1 MKTSKGR
8 EVNMTIQ
15 KHREET
21 KLVHQVAP
29 LIDVVFLLLIYFMV
43 TSSLIRKES
52 DISFQLPGP
61 PGRFPPVDLPVDAY
75 IQIDAVGAVSI
86 AGMQY
91 DTSDAALTALTEQL
105 TQLRLMADSQHA
117 PFFVTLDPDDAT
129 LHSRVVDVLDACAA
143 AKVKNLTFARNTDA

>member
-1 MKTSKGR
+1 
-8 EVNMTIQ
+8 MTIQ

-52 DISFQLPGP
+52 DIAFQLPGP
-61 PGRFPPVDLPVDAY
+61 PGPVPPVDLPVDAF
-75 IQIDAVGAVSI
+75 IQIDAVGAISI
-86 AGMQY
+86 AGIHY
-91 DTSDAALTALTEQL
+91 DASDADLAELTEQL
-105 TQLRLMADSQHA
+105 TQLRLMADSQQA

-129 LHSRVVDVLDACAA
+129 LHRRVVDVLDACAA
-143 AKVKNLTFARNTDA
+143 AKVKNLTFARNSET